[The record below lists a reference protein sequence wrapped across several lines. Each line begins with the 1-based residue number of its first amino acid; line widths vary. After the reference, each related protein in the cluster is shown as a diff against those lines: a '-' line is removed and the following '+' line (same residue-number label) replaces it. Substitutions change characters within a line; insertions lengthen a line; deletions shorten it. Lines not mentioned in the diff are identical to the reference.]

1 MITSGSRRVYKGI
14 LIDPKEKTIKTLF
27 NYDNEWADDDAERII
42 NNKVQLIEWDKYLAF
57 QELGESMELQE
68 TLDNGVFYDVLN
80 TSNGYFVGKVF
91 IVGFNKMQEAIIPD
105 EGGSR
110 IFLSEYELVSRIRW
124 IEFEDISKEDFTILS
139 N

>member
-1 MITSGSRRVYKGI
+1 MTTSGTRRVYKGI
-14 LIDPKEKTIKTLF
+14 LIDPQEQTIKTFF
-27 NYDNEWADDDAERII
+27 NFDNEWSIVDAERII
-42 NNKVQLIEWDKYLAF
+42 NNKVHHIEWDKYLAF
-57 QELGESMELQE
+57 QELGGSMELQE
-68 TLDNGVFYDVLN
+68 TFDNGVFYDVLS
-80 TSNGYFVGKVF
+80 TSNGFFIGKVF

-124 IEFEDISKEDFTILS
+124 IEFEDISKENFTILS